1 MGAAYLLRRDGLM
14 STPGVTAHA
23 YAAIDTDELQ
33 PAIKLQLHHL
43 SSANERDPK
52 RLELDAFP
60 GFSIGFVHQQPTSV
74 GSVHLSSADVAIAP
88 RIVTNHLSTPED
100 LRAYIAGFR
109 LARKVIQQPAFADI
123 VVEEVRPGPRIDTD
137 DEIEAYLRQTLFSSY
152 HPTGTCR
159 MGANDGAH
167 VVDHRLRVHGLAGIR
182 VADASIMPTIPS
194 SNTNA
199 PAIMIGEK
207 AAEMVLQDLSA

>member
-1 MGAAYLLRRDGLM
+1 MG
-14 STPGVTAHA
+14 
-23 YAAIDTDELQ
+23 ELTG
-33 PAIKLQLHHL
+33 
-43 SSANERDPK
+43 RTV
-52 RLELDAFP
+52 FP
-60 GFSIGFVHQQPTSV
+60 GEATGEPLVLVEAEGPVLVVTINRPEKKNAANAEVLCR
-74 GSVHLSSADVAIAP
+74 LSDAWV
-88 RIVTNHLSTPED
+88 
-100 LRAYIAGFR
+100 R
-109 LARKVIQQPAFADI
+109 L
-123 VVEEVRPGPRIDTD
+123 DTD
-137 DEIEAYLRQTLFSSY
+137 DEIEAYLLQTLFSSY

-207 AAEMVLQDLSA
+207 AAQMVLQDLSA